1 MIYPLSGLLFGA
13 LFGAFRAKV
22 RGGKLK
28 DLLQWG
34 AAFAI
39 MFGLIGLF
47 VLIFI
52 ERSFVQA

>member
-1 MIYPLSGLLFGA
+1 MIYPLLGIFIGA
-13 LFGAFRAKV
+13 ILGAFCAKS
-22 RGGKLK
+22 RGGKVQ
-28 DLLQWG
+28 DMLQWG

-52 ERSFVQA
+52 QRSYT